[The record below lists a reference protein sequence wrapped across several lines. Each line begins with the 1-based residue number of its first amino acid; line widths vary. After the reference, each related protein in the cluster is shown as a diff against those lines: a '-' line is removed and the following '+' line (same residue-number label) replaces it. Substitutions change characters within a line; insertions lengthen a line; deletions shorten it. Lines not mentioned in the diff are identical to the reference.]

1 MLIFSKWI
9 IIELSR
15 NPEKQDTLRKELSL
29 LSGQDPS
36 FDDLQNGLPYLDA
49 VIQETLRVHSPVIE
63 TYRIVSCS
71 HIRHATLPTLRL
83 MQR

>member
-15 NPEKQDTLRKELSL
+15 NPEKQDILRKELSL

-71 HIRHATLPTLRL
+71 RIRHTTLLTLRL